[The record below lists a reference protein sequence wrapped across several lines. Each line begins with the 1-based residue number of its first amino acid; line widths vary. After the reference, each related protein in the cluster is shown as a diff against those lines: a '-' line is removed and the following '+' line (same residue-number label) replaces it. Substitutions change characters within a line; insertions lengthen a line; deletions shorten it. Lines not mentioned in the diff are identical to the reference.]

1 MIRRKVLVA
10 DDDPQVVA
18 SVRGHLEKDGYRVF
32 AARNGTEFFN
42 IIRRRRPDV
51 LVVAQSWLES
61 DGFDLAS
68 LRQSDSPV
76 IVLTTNSHDGEMELP
91 TGSGMTGR
99 IARPVDRRE
108 VLSRVREALY
118 RAGRAPAEG
127 PEQIHCADIVI
138 NQRRHEVRVRGEA
151 VYLTP
156 TEFKLLEVLAGEP
169 GRAFTRLELLPRVFG
184 YDYEGLERTV
194 DTHVK
199 NLRKKIEPD
208 PADPTYVKT
217 VYGIGYK
224 FAEE

>member
-10 DDDPQVVA
+10 DSDAQVVA
-18 SVRGHLEKDGYRVF
+18 SVRRYLEKDGYRVF
-32 AARNGTEFFN
+32 AAHSGPGCLD
-42 IIRRRRPDV
+42 IIRRKRPDV

-61 DGFDLAS
+61 DSLNLAG
-68 LRQSDSPV
+68 LRQSDSLV
-76 IVLTTNSHDGEMELP
+76 IMLTGDRHDGEMKLP
-91 TGSGMTGR
+91 ANSTMTDR
-99 IARPVDRRE
+99 VARPVDPRE
-108 VLSRVREALY
+108 VLARVREALWK
-118 RAGRAPAEG
+118 ADKAPAEG
-127 PEQIHCADIVI
+127 PAQIRCADIVI
-138 NQRRHEVRVRGEA
+138 NPRRHEVRVREET
-151 VYLTP
+151 VSLTP

-184 YDYEGLERTV
+184 TDYEGLERTV